1 MVNQNQDEWILAV
14 GLEYISHFPHG
25 KLWFC
30 IEAWIETIISCFPF
44 FPYSLNS
51 TCNSHN
57 LVTILKILTGATW
70 CQCASEATLPRTN
83 WSGTRKIIFLE
94 KIRPERTNGKISKAK
109 LRIWATSQL
118 SQVSFRYLT
127 LFFKSHSKEL
137 CVWFTSQN
145 SLKLLNNLL
154 LQFIF
159 YSEIRLERMLS
170 KDMI

>member
-14 GLEYISHFPHG
+14 GLEYIFHFPHG
-25 KLWFC
+25 KLWLC
-30 IEAWIETIISCFPF
+30 IEAWIETIISCFSY
-44 FPYSLNS
+44 FPYSLYS

-57 LVTILKILTGATW
+57 LITILKILTGDTW
-70 CQCASEATLPRTN
+70 CQCSSEIDL
-83 WSGTRKIIFLE
+83 GHGKIIFVE

-154 LQFIF
+154 LHFIF
-159 YSEIRLERMLS
+159 YSEIRLQRILS
-170 KDMI
+170 NDMI